1 MGIKLWARLKF
12 SSQLYCPALVFVEVD
27 LPCMCKPCMFE
38 WNTCVY
44 FEFIPSLF
52 FSFCLRPSCLSPVS
66 VGFKAENERHRLQIS
81 PWLPAPVQEIDTFP
95 AAFVE
100 LCYLLALN
108 QLLSHTLI
116 FRNKGW
122 YTISRPRQTESQTL
136 KTIWRLIQS
145 SCFPWKRNLLL
156 SLSEIEPRYL
166 IRPWQKAVLIFP
178 KS

>member
-1 MGIKLWARLKF
+1 MYVQTMHVW
-12 SSQLYCPALVFVEVD
+12 VEYV
-27 LPCMCKPCMFE
+27 CIF
-38 WNTCVY
+38 WIYT
-44 FEFIPSLF
+44 F
-52 FSFCLRPSCLSPVS
+52 FFFFCLRPSCLSPVS

-156 SLSEIEPRYL
+156 SLSEIKPRYQ
-166 IRPWQKAVLIFP
+166 IRPWESRERAVLIFP